1 MNNHVQILNFG
12 RITQVTLDLLLAKAA
27 LARLL
32 RHMVV
37 MAVAVQERLLILGR
51 HQDFLV
57 PLQRTE
63 VLITRLR
70 YFGADL
76 SNLLVTVIVA
86 VARDVNFLQY
96 KVKKSSSVNFFSRKL
111 LNTLFQQIIFLD
123 FFFDESYQN
132 SLNLFLGKK
141 NLICV
146 KAPKNNF
153 SDPQTT
159 NLNKTPRGHF

>member
-37 MAVAVQERLLILGR
+37 MAVAVQKRLLILGR

-96 KVKKSSSVNFFSRKL
+96 KVKKSSNVNFF
-111 LNTLFQQIIFLD
+111 
-123 FFFDESYQN
+123 
-132 SLNLFLGKK
+132 
-141 NLICV
+141 
-146 KAPKNNF
+146 F
-153 SDPQTT
+153 S
-159 NLNKTPRGHF
+159 KIA